1 MRRVIQISISA
12 VILSLILSAT
22 VLHADSHEVR
32 YTPSNE
38 AYGACRAQF
47 PYSHL
52 EDCNRDYDFLMLF
65 WLEHMES
72 QQAEPIV
79 YDSCDAAEAAGIP
92 RQQGSI
98 GDEFGFPAELIPSA
112 TNGDGDTM
120 VCEKALQPITLNP
133 TSTSIDNLRGLL
145 HAGMTIY
152 TQGPSTELPCSA
164 SVTIGEPPSRDR
176 ISQYRVFTEPGA
188 YKIPETIEGE
198 HVWQFN
204 TQHCQPW
211 TLMPEN

>member
-1 MRRVIQISISA
+1 MRQALRVISTVA
-12 VILSLILSAT
+12 VLSLILSAT

-32 YTPSNE
+32 YTPTNE
-38 AYGACRAQF
+38 AYGVCRAAF

-65 WLEHMES
+65 WLEHMET
-72 QQAEPIV
+72 QAEPVV
-79 YDSCDAAEAAGIP
+79 YDSCEAAETAGAP

-98 GDEFGFPAELIPSA
+98 GDEFGFPAELVPSA
-112 TNGDGDTM
+112 ANGDGDTM
-120 VCEKALQPITLNP
+120 VCEKVLEPITLNP
-133 TSTSIDNLRGLL
+133 TSTGIDNLRGIL

-152 TQGPSTELPCSA
+152 TQGPSTDLPCFA

-176 ISQYRVFTEPGA
+176 VSQYRVFTEAGA
-188 YKIPETIEGE
+188 YKIPETIEGV

-204 TQHCQPW
+204 TQQCQPW
-211 TLMPEN
+211 TLMPVS